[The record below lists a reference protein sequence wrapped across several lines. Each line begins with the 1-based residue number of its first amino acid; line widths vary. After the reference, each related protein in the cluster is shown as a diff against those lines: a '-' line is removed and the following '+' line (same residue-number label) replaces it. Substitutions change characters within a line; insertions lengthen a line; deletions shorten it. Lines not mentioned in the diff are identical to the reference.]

1 VRLVTAYGDSGVECN
16 LALLTECIRVMTVD
30 DKIGLY
36 LITQIVIKYY
46 LLGPITYCKLVNCVR
61 SG

>member
-16 LALLTECIRVMTVD
+16 LALLSTECIRVMTVD
-30 DKIGLY
+30 DKIY
-36 LITQIVIKYY
+36 LITEIVIKYY
-46 LLGPITYCKLVNCVR
+46 LLGPITHCKLVNCVR